1 MDKAY
6 EQWKEMPVIQKTCQA
21 FKNHLEKSYMHYN
34 THKKSTA
41 ASHINGTAANHAQE
55 KYTQR
60 MTADALQSLSN
71 MTIEDKKSMA
81 NLTSINLTLSKSL
94 THPQEKILSL
104 SKNMQTLQAHMNT
117 KKPAT
122 DNNKREKKSN
132 NYFWNH
138 VITCNK
144 NQTRPMYNK
153 PKERQQVVVTLENR
167 IGVSVKW
174 CKEYG
179 NH

>member
-1 MDKAY
+1 MVNITYIIIFKTRVMDKAY

-21 FKNHLEKSYMHYN
+21 FKNHLAKSYMHYN

-94 THPQEKILSL
+94 THPQEKYCLSL
-104 SKNMQTLQAHMNT
+104 RICRHYRPIWTPRNPQLTIIRGKKN
-117 KKPAT
+117 P
-122 DNNKREKKSN
+122 
-132 NYFWNH
+132 
-138 VITCNK
+138 IT
-144 NQTRPMYNK
+144 TSGIM
-153 PKERQQVVVTLENR
+153 
-167 IGVSVKW
+167 
-174 CKEYG
+174 
-179 NH
+179 